1 MTALKRLVRELHR
14 RSLWQVLLI
23 YATGSWVVYQIALD
37 LADGLGLPDW
47 VAPTVLILLLVGLPV
62 VLATAF
68 IQEGTPGGERGA
80 AETDPGRAHQA
91 GPGGV
96 DAGAGSRGAAPA
108 PEPRA
113 RSGAGET
120 REDARPAPGSAVR
133 HFTWRNA
140 VLGGVAAFALLGVA
154 VALFMGSRLLGIG
167 PAATLFA
174 QGALDEDARILLADV
189 EGPPGDS
196 AIAEMVTE
204 ALRVDLEQSPVVR
217 LAEPRLLREALARMH
232 RDSTA
237 NLGPDVALEVATREG
252 ISAVLAAELHRAGGA
267 LVIAARLLSPDGGG
281 ALASFRQTAA
291 DSTQVVGAV
300 DRLSADIRA
309 RIGESLAS
317 IRASTPLE
325 RVTTRS
331 LPALQRYT
339 SAVRLLR
346 SEPESREA
354 ALLLE
359 QAIAA
364 DSSFAMAWFQLAR
377 LYSFFDDEN
386 TSPQREL
393 HAVARAREH
402 AARLGPREGLLVEAW
417 YQDRVMHD
425 EDARYAAIQRLLVE
439 HPQDPEGLNELV
451 EYRIERKDYEG
462 ARRSLDRLLAVD
474 STWALPASIEW
485 LLSAYR
491 GDMRGAIAAL
501 DRYEARFP
509 ADSVY
514 VLNQRGHLA
523 ASRGDY
529 ARADSIWRRLATYG
543 PDNIYEAGSFFSRAA
558 SARARG
564 KLDDYLELRAE
575 AARRTGVPEAAVAF
589 DRAAAALRA
598 TAWLGLPADAELA
611 DLRRV
616 IGEGAI
622 AAVPAAWV
630 PELDLAAVLAIAGR
644 PAEAQRYLDGWLSTA
659 DEVRQ
664 RAEGEAVANA
674 RGEIALA
681 AGRLDEALAA
691 FRRVRELEDCPQC
704 GLVDIG
710 RVHEAAGRPDSTLA
724 AWEEYLRTPTPYRV
738 FGDGQSRA
746 FVLERLARL
755 YEEAGETA
763 QARAAW
769 AEFVELWRDADPELQ
784 PRVEAARRRIQALV
798 DRGG

>member
-1 MTALKRLVRELHR
+1 MTGLKRLVRELHR

-23 YATGSWVVYQIALD
+23 YGTGSWIVYQVALD

-47 VAPTVLILLLVGLPV
+47 VAPTVLTLLLVGLPV

-68 IQEGTPGGERGA
+68 IQEGPPGGERGA
-80 AETDPGRAHQA
+80 AESDPGQAHHA
-91 GPGGV
+91 GPGGFAEESVTV
-96 DAGAGSRGAAPA
+96 DAGAG
-108 PEPRA
+108 A
-113 RSGAGET
+113 R
-120 REDARPAPGSAVR
+120 
-133 HFTWRNA
+133 HLTWRNA
-140 VLGGVAAFALLGVA
+140 VLGGVVAFALLGVA

-174 QGALDEDARILLADV
+174 QGALDENARILLADV

-217 LAEPRLLREALARMH
+217 LAEPRLLREALGRMR
-232 RDSTA
+232 RDSTEH
-237 NLGPDVALEVATREG
+237 LGPEVALEVATREG
-252 ISAVLAAELHRAGGA
+252 ITAVLAAELHRAGGA

-331 LPALQRYT
+331 LAALQRYT

-354 ALLLE
+354 AALLE

-377 LYSFFDDEN
+377 LYSFFEGEGPYD
-386 TSPQREL
+386 QREL
-393 HAVARAREH
+393 HAIARAREH
-402 AARLGPREGLLVEAW
+402 AERLGPREGLLVEAW
-417 YQDRVMHD
+417 YQDRVMQD
-425 EDARYAAIQRLLVE
+425 EDARHAALQRLLVE
-439 HPQDPEGLNELV
+439 HPEDPEGLNELV
-451 EYRIERKDYEG
+451 EYRIERKDFEG
-462 ARRSLDRLLAVD
+462 ARRGLDRLLAVD
-474 STWALPASIEW
+474 STWALAADTEW
-485 LLSAYR
+485 LLAAFL

-509 ADSVY
+509 ADSIY
-514 VLNQRGHLA
+514 ALNQRGHLA
-523 ASRGDY
+523 ASRGEY
-529 ARADSIWRRLATYG
+529 ARADSIWRRLGSYG
-543 PDNIYEAGSFFSRAA
+543 PDNIYAAGAIFSRAA

-564 KLDDYLELRAE
+564 NLDAYLELRAE
-575 AARRTGVPEAAVAF
+575 ATRRAGVPDAGVAF
-589 DRAAAALRA
+589 DRAVAALRA
-598 TAWLGLPADAELA
+598 RAWLGLPAGAELA
-611 DLRRV
+611 ELRRV
-616 IGEGAI
+616 IAEGAM
-622 AAVPAAWV
+622 AAVPAVWA
-630 PELDLAAVLAIAGR
+630 PELDLASVLAIAGR
-644 PAEAQRYLDGWLSTA
+644 PDEAERYLDGWLSAA

-664 RAEGEAVANA
+664 RADAELVANA

-681 AGRLDEALAA
+681 GGQLDEALAA
-691 FRRVRELEDCPQC
+691 FRRVHELEDCPEC

-710 RVHEAAGRPDSTLA
+710 RVHEAAGRPDSA
-724 AWEEYLRTPTPYRV
+724 MAVWEVYLRTPSPYRV
-738 FGDGQSRA
+738 FSDGQMRA

-755 YEEAGETA
+755 YEEAGEGA
-763 QARAAW
+763 SARAAW
-769 AEFVELWRDADPELQ
+769 AEFVELWRDADSELQ
-784 PRVEAARRRIQALV
+784 PRVETARRRIQALV

>member
-1 MTALKRLVRELHR
+1 MTGLKRLVRELHR

-23 YATGSWVVYQIALD
+23 YGTGSWIVYQVALD

-47 VAPTVLILLLVGLPV
+47 VAPTVLILLMVGLPV

-68 IQEGTPGGERGA
+68 IQEGAPGAERGG
-80 AETDPGRAHQA
+80 AETDHDQARHAAPGW
-91 GPGGV
+91 V
-96 DAGAGSRGAAPA
+96 DKGASSRRAAPA
-108 PEPRA
+108 PDPRP
-113 RSGAGET
+113 RSGAGLT
-120 REDARPAPGSAVR
+120 HEDARPAPGSAAR
-133 HFTWRNA
+133 HLTWRNA
-140 VLGGVAAFALLGVA
+140 VLAGVAAFALLGVA

-174 QGALDEDARILLADV
+174 QGALDEDARILLPDV
-189 EGPPGDS
+189 QGPPGDS

-217 LAEPRLLREALARMH
+217 LVEPRVLREALGRMR
-232 RDSTA
+232 RDSA
-237 NLGPDVALEVATREG
+237 AHLGPEVALEVATREG
-252 ISAVLAAELHRAGGA
+252 IPAVLAAELHRAGGA

-281 ALASFRQTAA
+281 ALASFRQTAT

-354 ALLLE
+354 AALLE

-377 LYSFFDDEN
+377 LYSFYDEEAA
-386 TSPQREL
+386 SSQREL

-402 AARLGPREGLLVEAW
+402 AERLGPREGLLVEAW
-417 YQDRVMHD
+417 YRDRVMHD
-425 EDARYAAIQRLLVE
+425 EEARHAAIQRLLVE
-439 HPQDPEGLNELV
+439 HPEDPEGLNELV

-529 ARADSIWRRLATYG
+529 ARADSIWRRLGTYG
-543 PDNIYEAGSFFSRAA
+543 ADNYEAGSFFSRAA

-564 KLDDYLELRAE
+564 NLDDYLELRVE

-598 TAWLGLPADAELA
+598 RAWLGLPANAELA
-611 DLRRV
+611 DLRQV
-616 IGEGAI
+616 IAEGAI

-644 PAEAQRYLDGWLSTA
+644 PEEARRYLDGWLSTA

-664 RAEGEAVANA
+664 RAEEEAVTNA
-674 RGEIALA
+674 RGEVALA
-681 AGRLDEALAA
+681 TGRLDEALAA

-710 RVHEAAGRPDSTLA
+710 RVHDAAGRPDSAIA

-738 FGDGQSRA
+738 FSDGQSRA
-746 FVLERLARL
+746 FVLEGLARL
-755 YEEAGETA
+755 YEEAGEGA
-763 QARAAW
+763 KARATW
-769 AEFVELWRDADPELQ
+769 TEFAELWRDADPELQ
-784 PRVEAARRRIQALV
+784 PRVEAARRRVQALV